1 MKSSTAIFA
10 AVMDPW
16 PPRSEYTPDISVN
29 TPIRTTLS
37 DMPVCARAGIEA
49 TANVTVQA
57 HSIDAANVVFFNFCL
72 LVLAFLS
79 NG

>member
-1 MKSSTAIFA
+1 
-10 AVMDPW
+10 
-16 PPRSEYTPDISVN
+16 
-29 TPIRTTLS
+29 
-37 DMPVCARAGIEA
+37 MPVCARAGIEA